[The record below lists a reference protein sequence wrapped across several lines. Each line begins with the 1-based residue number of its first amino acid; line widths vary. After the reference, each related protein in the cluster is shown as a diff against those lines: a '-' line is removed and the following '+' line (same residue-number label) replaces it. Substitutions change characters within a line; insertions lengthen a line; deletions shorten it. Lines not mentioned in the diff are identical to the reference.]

1 MKTLSIPQVGS
12 KVRVTTRYKD
22 IYIYAKNPYRD
33 QVYEGEVV
41 NPDKWMDTDS
51 FKVFTGN
58 PELPYSIISASNVH
72 DVKYITGG
80 SGRAVKS
87 DIKTFTVKGSKGE
100 VYTVTQTG
108 TRWNCSCVGFQFRRQ
123 CKHIKEKQN
132 A

>member
-22 IYIYAKNPYRD
+22 IYIYARNPYRE

-58 PELPYSIISASNVH
+58 PDLPYSVISASNVS

-80 SGRAVKS
+80 AGRAVKS
-87 DIKTFTVKGSKGE
+87 DVKTFSVKGSKGE

-108 TRWNCSCVGFQFRRQ
+108 TRWSCSCVGFQFRRQ
-123 CKHIKEKQN
+123 CKHIKVKQG

>member
-22 IYIYAKNPYRD
+22 IYIYAKNPYRE

-58 PELPYSIISASNVH
+58 PNLPYSVISASNVS

-87 DIKTFTVKGSKGE
+87 DVKTFSVTGSKGE

-123 CKHIKEKQN
+123 CKHIKEKQG